1 MRSIAGET
9 GERVLVYRSLRGDD
23 NAFASLVY
31 AHQTA
36 VFNIA
41 YRLTGDREVARDLT
55 QETFLRAFRAL
66 DTFDQNRPFAPW
78 LYRIA
83 TNLSINWVKRAQ
95 VPTVPLDSRLSTD
108 EADGERLQIPDLSA
122 EPAANLE
129 RTETQAWIR
138 REILMLPPDYRAV
151 VELRHFQE
159 LSYQEISETLNLPL
173 GTVKTR
179 LFRARRLLRN
189 RLVGD
194 GDDRESTGE
203 DQRS

>member
-1 MRSIAGET
+1 MRSTARET
-9 GERVLVYRSLRGDD
+9 DERVLIYRSLHGDD
-23 NAFASLVY
+23 DAFASLVY
-31 AHQTA
+31 AHQAA

-41 YRLTGDREVARDLT
+41 YRLTGDREVARELT

-83 TNLSINWVKRAQ
+83 TNLSINRVKRAH
-95 VPTVPLDSRLSTD
+95 VPTVPLDVRSSID
-108 EADGERLQIPDLSA
+108 EANGERLQIPDLSA
-122 EPAANLE
+122 EPAANLL
-129 RTETQAWIR
+129 RAETQAWIR

-159 LSYQEISETLNLPL
+159 LSYQEISETLDLPL

-179 LFRARRLLRN
+179 LFRARRLLRD
-189 RLVGD
+189 RLIGGWD
-194 GDDRESTGE
+194 H
-203 DQRS
+203 